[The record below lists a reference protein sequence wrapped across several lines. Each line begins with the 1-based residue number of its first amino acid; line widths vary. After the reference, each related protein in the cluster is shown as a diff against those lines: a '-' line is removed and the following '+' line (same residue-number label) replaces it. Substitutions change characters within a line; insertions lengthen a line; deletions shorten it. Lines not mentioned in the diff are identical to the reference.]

1 MPARFVDRVII
12 NIRGG
17 KGGNGIVAFRRE
29 ANVPKGGP
37 SGGNGGRGGCVNLI
51 VNPKLTT
58 LIDFRS
64 GSLFRAE
71 NGVDGGPSNRTGRRG
86 ADLDLD
92 VPPGTSVFHNE
103 TGLMLGDLIEPGQT
117 LVVARGG
124 SPGKGNASFASS
136 TRQAPRKATRGQ
148 PGEELQLRLELA
160 LIADVGLVGLPNAG
174 KSTLLSR
181 VSAARPKI
189 ADYPFTTLHPC
200 LGVVRMERGFSFV
213 IADLPGLIE
222 GASEGL
228 GLGHRFLRHV
238 CRNRILVYMV
248 AADLPETPLRQ
259 LEIVRDEIHRY
270 NPELNML
277 EEVVVLS
284 KIDLLDESEIIEIIE
299 TLGESVFPLSSIT
312 GSGVKP
318 FLGHLSKRVAVLRE
332 KR

>member
-1 MPARFVDRVII
+1 MPARFVDMVTIKV
-12 NIRGG
+12 RGG

-29 ANVPKGGP
+29 AYVPKGGP
-37 SGGNGGRGGCVNLI
+37 SGGNGGSGGCVNLV

-58 LIDFRS
+58 LTDFRN
-64 GSLFRAE
+64 GAHFRAE

-86 ADLDLD
+86 NDLNLD
-92 VPPGTSVFHNE
+92 VPPGTSVFHTE
-103 TGLMLGDLIEPGQT
+103 SGLMLGDLIEPGQT
-117 LVVARGG
+117 LTVARGG
-124 SPGKGNASFASS
+124 DPGRGNASFASS
-136 TRQAPRKATRGQ
+136 RRQAPRKATSGQ
-148 PGEELQLRLELA
+148 PGEEFQLRLELA

-200 LGVVRMERGFSFV
+200 LGVVRMGRGFSFV
-213 IADLPGLIE
+213 IADLPGLIQ

-259 LEIVRDEIHRY
+259 LEIVRNEIQCY
-270 NPELNML
+270 DSELSTR

-284 KIDLLDESEIIEIIE
+284 KIDLLEGNEIVEIIG
-299 TLGESVFPLSSIT
+299 TLGGNVFPLSSIT
-312 GSGVKP
+312 GAGVKP
-318 FLGHLSKRVAVLRE
+318 FLGHLSKRVAALRE
-332 KR
+332 KS

>member
-12 NIRGG
+12 KVRGG

-37 SGGNGGRGGCVNLI
+37 SGGNGGRGGCINLV

-58 LIDFRS
+58 LIDIRS
-64 GSLFRAE
+64 GALFRAE

-86 ADLDLD
+86 VDLNLD
-92 VPPGTSVFHNE
+92 VPPGTSVFHDE
-103 TGLMLGDLIEPGQT
+103 TGLMLGDLTEPGQT

-124 SPGKGNASFASS
+124 APGRGNASFASS

-148 PGEELQLRLELA
+148 PGEELQLRMELA

-181 VSAARPKI
+181 VSAAKPKI

-270 NPELNML
+270 DSELNML

-284 KIDLLDESEIIEIIE
+284 KIDLLDGSEIIEIIE

-312 GSGVKP
+312 GAGVKP
-318 FLGHLSKRVAVLRE
+318 FLGHLSKRVAALRE
-332 KR
+332 KS

>member
-318 FLGHLSKRVAVLRE
+318 FLGHLSKRVAALRE
-332 KR
+332 KS